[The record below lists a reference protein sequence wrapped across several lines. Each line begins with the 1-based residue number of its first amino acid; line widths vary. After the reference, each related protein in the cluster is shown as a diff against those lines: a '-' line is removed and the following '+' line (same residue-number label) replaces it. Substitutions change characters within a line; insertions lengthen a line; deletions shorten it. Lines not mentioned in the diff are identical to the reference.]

1 MTMHDRRTTDPVVED
16 AGVEALGLGP
26 RPDGPCAAVMLA
38 AGVGIAVLGLA
49 TVLSE
54 ASEPIHDA
62 LEALEFGL
70 GVGPLAGKTLVAT
83 IAFFATWMIFG
94 VTWRA
99 KELDI
104 RRWFW
109 ISLGLGIVG
118 AVLTVPPLF
127 QAFASE

>member
-1 MTMHDRRTTDPVVED
+1 MTMRDPRTTDPIVGD
-16 AGVEALGLGP
+16 PGVEALGLRD
-26 RPDGPCAAVMLA
+26 RPDGPCAAVMFA
-38 AGVGIAVLGLA
+38 AGIGILVLGLA

-70 GVGPLAGKTLVAT
+70 GVGPLAGKTLVAS
-83 IAFFATWMIFG
+83 IGFFATWLILG
-94 VTWRA
+94 LAWRT

-109 ISLGLGIVG
+109 ISLALGAVG
-118 AVLTVPPLF
+118 AALTFPPLF
-127 QAFASE
+127 QAFATE